1 MQRTDSLKKGLMLGK
16 TEGGRRRGRQR
27 MRWLDG
33 ITDLMDMS
41 LGGLRE
47 LVMDREAWRAAIH
60 GATKSHT
67 QLSDWTELEK
77 TKHHFRND
85 QHLSVRGTVA
95 SPMAQQETVC
105 LQSRRHRRCR
115 FNPGSGRSP
124 GEGDGNPLQYS
135 CLENS
140 SDRGAW
146 QATSTGWR
154 RAGHSWAHTHTVI
167 KLVSRFR
174 TLCQQSEILRCYET
188 SLCRRSTA
196 SSVFLKCIS
205 SRVHS
210 VCSKLGV
217 YYKKLRE
224 KQAYVWKLNNVWM
237 KNYNIKYEIFRME
250 WHKTLHIKNCGCP

>member
-1 MQRTDSLKKGLMLGK
+1 MHEPFKNGFSRL
-16 TEGGRRRGRQR
+16 EGFP
-27 MRWLDG
+27 
-33 ITDLMDMS
+33 
-41 LGGLRE
+41 GGSVVRNLP
-47 LVMDREAWRAAIH
+47 ANA
-60 GATKSHT
+60 GATG
-67 QLSDWTELEK
+67 D
-77 TKHHFRND
+77 
-85 QHLSVRGTVA
+85 A
-95 SPMAQQETVC
+95 SLIPVWKI
-105 LQSRRHRRCR
+105 
-115 FNPGSGRSP
+115 P
-124 GEGDGNPLQYS
+124 GEGNGNPLQYS

-174 TLCQQSEILRCYET
+174 TLCQQSEILHCYET

-237 KNYNIKYEIFRME
+237 KNHNIKYEIFRME